1 MEEREPG
8 KGEPS
13 ELQNG
18 SEPASDAA
26 TVATE
31 EEAGVGS
38 VVDPNQDPSSVTADQ
53 GLSTANANQ
62 DLSTVNS
69 DQDPSTAN
77 PGLSNGEGSRTF
89 TMRELLNELKEGEKR
104 SVEEGSAGANRA
116 SDAAIDGSRTD
127 AGLSYKLVIV
137 RWILLKWV

>member
-137 RWILLKWV
+137 R